1 MNIQTHIAALIVGA
15 LIAVVLMLTQCEPSV
30 EFREHTTTSRTVDT
44 AWAVTGVT
52 ATKTVTL
59 REQTDKDK
67 DTFGEAVPGAGCI
80 GCVDSLGNETRDCRP
95 APFVAED
102 VTVFGLDTLRT
113 AFAYPQAVFTFD
125 LKRNTPTIT
134 IHDSTVVERE
144 KVITRQ
150 APIGLGLHA
159 GYGLRADQ
167 TMDWTVSI
175 GLNINILQLNL

>member
-1 MNIQTHIAALIVGA
+1 MSIQTHIAALIAGA
-15 LIAVVLMLTQCEPSV
+15 LIAVVFMLTQCEPAV
-30 EFREHTTTSRTVDT
+30 EFRETTTTSRTVDT

-59 REQTDKDK
+59 REQTAK
-67 DTFGEAVPGAGCI
+67 DTKTFGPAVQTAVCTN
-80 GCVDSLGNETRDCRP
+80 CVDSLGNLTRDCKP

-113 AFAYPQAVFTFD
+113 AFAYPQSVFTFD
-125 LKRNTPTIT
+125 LTRNTPTIT

-144 KVITRQ
+144 RTIKNGPL
-150 APIGLGLHA
+150 ALGAHI
-159 GYGLRADQ
+159 GYGINRSGV
-167 TMDWTVSI
+167 MDWTASL

>member
-15 LIAVVLMLTQCEPSV
+15 LIAVVFMLTQCKPSV
-30 EFREHTTTSRTVDT
+30 EFRERTTTSRTIDT

-59 REQTDKDK
+59 REQTAKDI
-67 DTFGEAVPGAGCI
+67 DTFGPAVRGSGCTN
-80 GCVDSLGNETRDCRP
+80 CVDSLGNETRDCQP

-125 LKRNTPTIT
+125 LKRTTPTIT

-144 KVITRQ
+144 KTIKNGPL
-150 APIGLGLHA
+150 ALGVHV
-159 GYGLRADQ
+159 GYGINRLGA
-167 TMDWTVSI
+167 MDWTASI
-175 GLNINILQLNL
+175 GLNINLLQLNL